1 MDDLRLK
8 VAELEIFAARDLIV
22 IWEMN
27 GETHM
32 GVVAK
37 LKPGTVENGNV
48 ITLSLQTSISFL
60 ITKDG
65 ETIHPTKSSRQDTTV
80 VTLKNPG
87 KITYG
92 DHGAIIVCEG
102 SRILLTNDPAMQE
115 SFAELQEEYCQKTKP
130 NGL

>member
-8 VAELEIFAARDLIV
+8 VVELEIFATRDLIV
-22 IWEMN
+22 IWEMD

-32 GVVAK
+32 GVVSK
-37 LKPGTVENGNV
+37 LKPSIVENGNV
-48 ITLSLQTSISFL
+48 MTLCLQTSISFL

-65 ETIHPTKSSRQDTTV
+65 EAIHPTKSSRQDATA

-92 DHGAIIVCEG
+92 DHGAIIICEG

-115 SFAELQEEYCQKTKP
+115 SFAELQEEYCQKPK